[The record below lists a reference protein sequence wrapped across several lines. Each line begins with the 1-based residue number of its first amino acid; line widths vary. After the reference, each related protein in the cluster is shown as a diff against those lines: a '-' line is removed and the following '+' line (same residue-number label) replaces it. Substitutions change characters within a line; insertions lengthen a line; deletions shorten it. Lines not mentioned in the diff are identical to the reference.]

1 MGNQNNVVF
10 NNNDEFNSFF
20 TKAVK
25 KLLTEKID
33 EDVRFNF
40 KVIQRVRPPF
50 KREGHTKVLTLPFPL
65 ELDINTTTATIYIGY
80 NKYITGLYFINSG
93 QWEELPKESSDSI
106 LKLVR
111 NQMERISHLMRY
123 KPTIDVE
130 VWVDIV
136 PSDIITLNYKGNQ
149 NGN

>member
-1 MGNQNNVVF
+1 MSDQNNVVF
-10 NNNDEFNSFF
+10 NNNGEFNTFF

-33 EDVRFNF
+33 ETVRFKF
-40 KVIQRVRPPF
+40 KVIQRVRSPF
-50 KREGHTKVLTLPFPL
+50 KREGCRKVLTLPFPL

-80 NKYITGLYFINSG
+80 NKYITGLHFITSG
-93 QWEELPKESSDSI
+93 QWEELSKESSDSI

-111 NQMERISHLMRY
+111 SQMERISHLMKY

-130 VWVDIV
+130 VWVDIT
-136 PSDIITLNYKGNQ
+136 PFDIIPLNYKGNQ